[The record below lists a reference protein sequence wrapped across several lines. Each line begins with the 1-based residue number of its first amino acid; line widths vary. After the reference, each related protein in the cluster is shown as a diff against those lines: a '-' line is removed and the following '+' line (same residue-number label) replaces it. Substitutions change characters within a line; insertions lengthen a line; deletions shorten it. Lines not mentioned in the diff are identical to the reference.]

1 MRIFLASSMLVSSN
15 RSLGWSVPFSPSPDL
30 TKTSDHQA
38 TMQFTLWAL
47 KAFVIIACVWLLF
60 AASKNL
66 ADENYYRASLSLA
79 GAVIAGGATY
89 YALPLS

>member
-1 MRIFLASSMLVSSN
+1 MRIFLASTMLVSSKK
-15 RSLGWSVPFSPSPDL
+15 SLGWSVPFSASPDL
-30 TKTSDHQA
+30 TRTSDHQA
-38 TMQFTLWAL
+38 TMQFTFWAL

-60 AASKNL
+60 AASKHL
-66 ADENYYRASLSLA
+66 ADENYYQASLSLA